1 MAISNDILSSTLRI
15 LRDKEVDNLH
25 RSTPMLDQIEKLGG
39 VETVDGGSQVQ
50 HPVILA
56 EHSNMTQLS
65 TGYEPVSLGVADP
78 LRTADFEWCDFTA
91 PVVITKKEEL
101 SNKGPRAIIR
111 ISEARLKSVMGM
123 LKREWEKQIIAGTST
138 VLTELQTLNGFGDE
152 TGWLEEQP
160 FGTQANTV
168 GGLAKPTYP
177 TSWQNQAAFVTGTAA
192 ASTGSAAGAFAT
204 GNAGLL
210 AMSSLAVQAMTYAP
224 EGSTDLVLASPA
236 SYELYKNSLF
246 ANERFMSATESR
258 LDGGKLA
265 LAYNGA
271 TMFIAPNLGFNETL
285 GGGPNNWDVSMYF
298 LNSKLISVYYDRDA
312 KFTMDDFEMVSGY
325 ASRAAN
331 IYVRTQLVASH
342 LASQGVL
349 LNGEL

>member
-25 RSTPMLDQIEKLGG
+25 RTTPMLQMIEELGG
-39 VETVDGGSQVQ
+39 VEVVDGGQKVD

-65 TGYEPVSLGVADP
+65 TGYEPVSLGVTDP
-78 LRTADFEWCDFTA
+78 LRTASFEWCDFTA

-111 ISEARLKSVMGM
+111 IGEARLKSVMGM
-123 LKREWEKQIIAGTST
+123 LKREWEKQAIAGSST
-138 VLTELQTLNGFGDE
+138 VLTEMQTLSGFGATG
-152 TGWLEEQP
+152 TGWLEEAA
-160 FGTQANTV
+160 FGAQTNSV
-168 GGLAKPTYP
+168 GGIGKGTFPA
-177 TSWQNQAAFVTGTAA
+177 SWQNQVANVTGAA
-192 ASTGSAAGAFAT
+192 AGSAAGQFAA
-204 GNAGLL
+204 NGLRR
-210 AMSSLAVQAMTYAP
+210 MSSLAVQAMTYAP
-224 EGSTDLVLASPA
+224 EGQTDLILASPS

-246 ANERFMSATESR
+246 AQERYMSATETK

-271 TMFIAPNLGFNETL
+271 TMYIEPNLGFNAVD
-285 GGGPNNWDVSMYF
+285 GGNNWDISMYF

-312 KFTMDDFEMVSGY
+312 KFTMDDFESVTGY

-331 IYVRTQLVASH
+331 IYVRTQLAASH
-342 LASQGVL
+342 LAGQGVL